1 MGHIGNNPHEVEF
14 EPLPDETVPEPERV
28 PAEPVKEPEKVPA

>member
-1 MGHIGNNPHEVEF
+1 MGHIGDNPHEVEL
-14 EPLPDETVPEPERV
+14 EPLPETVPEPERV